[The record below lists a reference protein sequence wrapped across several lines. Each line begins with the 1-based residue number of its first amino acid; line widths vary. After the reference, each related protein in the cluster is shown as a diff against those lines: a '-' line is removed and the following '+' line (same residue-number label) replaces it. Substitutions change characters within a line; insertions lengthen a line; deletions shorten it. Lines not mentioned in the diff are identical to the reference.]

1 LIGLSSIHLVNK
13 EKTVVVPASIGNKI
27 RQYRKAQ
34 QFTLEEFAEQCDI
47 SVSFL
52 SQIERDLA
60 QPSIST
66 LYAIGD
72 ALHLSISEFFTDE
85 STSNDPQPLPEP
97 IPPAKVVRADH
108 RKVIVYPGAGIR
120 NEFLSPDSHNHIQM
134 MWIIMPPHSSSGD
147 VPFVH
152 EGEECGVILKGQLET
167 LIADEKFILG
177 PGDAIYHDSKL
188 PHISRNNG
196 DEKVVMVVA
205 KTLPRSGST
214 DGNK

>member
-1 LIGLSSIHLVNK
+1 M
-13 EKTVVVPASIGNKI
+13 VVPASIGNKI

-34 QFTLEEFAEQCDI
+34 QFTLEEIAKQCDI

-52 SQIERDLA
+52 SQIERDQA

-72 ALHLSISEFFTDE
+72 ALDLPISEFF
-85 STSNDPQPLPEP
+85 SNGNANDHPLSQQSPDP
-97 IPPAKVVRADH
+97 IPPAKVVRSDH

-120 NEFLSPDSHNHIQM
+120 NEFLSPDSHSSIQM

-152 EGEECGVILKGQLET
+152 EGEECGVIIKGQLET
-167 LIADEKFILG
+167 WIGEDKFILG

-188 PHISRNNG
+188 PHVSCNNS
-196 DEKVVMVVA
+196 DQEVVMVVA
-205 KTLPRSGST
+205 KTMPRSASK
-214 DGNK
+214 DGYK